1 MFSAKNVCKGNAFFW
16 ISQNSIELYLPH
28 KIINLFLLFLC
39 DIFCGYYYALIMI
52 MLNVMV

>member
-28 KIINLFLLFLC
+28 KILIC
-39 DIFCGYYYALIMI
+39 FCYFYVTFFVDTITL
-52 MLNVMV
+52 